1 MINGRTLKN
10 RRRLRL
16 FLRIWNTLLSLFHRL
31 AVFWGGVYWD
41 SVSRLLVPPLYNCK
55 LRVGLLRSL
64 LNSLPSVYKSL
75 LRVGSWMGG
84 FLMMLRDSNGILVFK
99 VLLCRLRIIGLN
111 LMVLLRLSRLLPLI
125 LVVVLSECY
134 RINGALFELIV
145 DSS

>member
-1 MINGRTLKN
+1 M
-10 RRRLRL
+10 
-16 FLRIWNTLLSLFHRL
+16 
-31 AVFWGGVYWD
+31 YWD